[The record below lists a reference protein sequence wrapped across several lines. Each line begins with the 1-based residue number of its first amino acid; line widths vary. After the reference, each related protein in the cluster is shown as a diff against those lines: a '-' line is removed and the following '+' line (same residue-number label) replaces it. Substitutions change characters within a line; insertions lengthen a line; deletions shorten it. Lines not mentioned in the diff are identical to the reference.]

1 MDVHSASQADTAKT
15 VHRLAQIADDS
26 FWKDPPGIFEKVVWP
41 AYVEAHAKHFI
52 AGDVE
57 HGALSPEQEQEQEQG
72 DGAAIVLLD
81 DDGALSMDEML
92 ERSCGVIFEAVHA
105 RARMLD
111 QT

>member
-1 MDVHSASQADTAKT
+1 LDVHSISQADTAKT

-57 HGALSPEQEQEQEQG
+57 HSALSPEQEQGE
-72 DGAAIVLLD
+72 GAAIVLLD

-92 ERSCGVIFEAVHA
+92 ERSCGAIFEAV
-105 RARMLD
+105 RARTCTPD